1 MPQISV
7 QKHLLG
13 WEQGP
18 TGQGSTWHSTPC
30 KVKFYILIL
39 SNFPHSLSFVCCS
52 LNGMKYVWLRRH
64 VFTGVLK
71 YAYELLTLDTF
82 MKLPGDLQVTIINY
96 LLSPPAADIC
106 TMKRIVSRVLFS
118 GLVQLMIAILASSWK
133 SEVKSMYK
141 LVFIDIFPGLIN
153 IVLWHYVKHLVRWRR
168 WWIWKALFQTWRKD
182 WLGWNKSSSRGLKN
196 CRLWKITTKPK
207 HKATILNFQMKTTPR
222 LKTNLHKKMTTQLLK
237 KIQMLVSFE
246 NWLIFSI
253 FHFTLNKLSFQI
265 NIGEVVGWKMKT

>member
-1 MPQISV
+1 MLLPKRNEICMIV
-7 QKHLLG
+7 QACLHG
-13 WEQGP
+13 CIEVCIWATHP
-18 TGQGSTWHSTPC
+18 WHIHEAAWG
-30 KVKFYILIL
+30 FAG
-39 SNFPHSLSFVCCS
+39 N
-52 LNGMKYVWLRRH
+52 
-64 VFTGVLK
+64 
-71 YAYELLTLDTF
+71 
-82 MKLPGDLQVTIINY
+82 NY
-96 LLSPPAADIC
+96 QLFLLSPPAADIC

-141 LVFIDIFPGLIN
+141 LVFIDIFPGLVN